1 MTGEPMHTAS
11 EMVPHT
17 PTTVERLKSEVS
29 MMLFCQLCST
39 RYTAFQIKNCSKST
53 SAIKIATMKSMDNFH
68 YEGKPSCATTK
79 STLFAVSKD

>member
-17 PTTVERLKSEVS
+17 PTTVERLKSKVS
-29 MMLFCQLCST
+29 MMLFCQLCLT
-39 RYTAFQIKNCSKST
+39 HYAAFQIKNCLKST
-53 SAIKIATMKSMDNFH
+53 SAIKIATMKNMDDSH
-68 YEGKPSCATTK
+68 YEGKPSRATTK